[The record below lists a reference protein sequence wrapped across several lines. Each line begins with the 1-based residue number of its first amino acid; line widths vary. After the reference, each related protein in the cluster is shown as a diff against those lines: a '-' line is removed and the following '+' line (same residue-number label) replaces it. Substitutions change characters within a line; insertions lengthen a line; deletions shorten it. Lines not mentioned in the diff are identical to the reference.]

1 MSKGEDLFGGVDLN
15 FGSDEMDDG
24 VDVSEFEEG
33 ANVDT
38 VDDVSDDVDSSSES
52 KDENEEV
59 VVNNDEFDSAE
70 FEKDNSSQESD
81 EDNNS
86 VDDDSSAD
94 NSSSPLQLIASTLQA
109 EGVIDL
115 EEGEKITS
123 SKQILDAVRS
133 KIEKNEFADLNE
145 DQKSYIEALR
155 EGIPEADIKQN
166 QQNIRALNG
175 ITDEAIE
182 SNEELR
188 KTLITQGLIADG
200 LSEAKAIKSA
210 NRIMEAG
217 DDLEEARDAYK
228 TLKEVEG
235 SRIAKDTSRL
245 KEEAVKNKEVDAVK
259 LASLKTNIL
268 ETEEFIKGI
277 KVNSST
283 REKVFN
289 TMTKI
294 VSHDKEGNPLN
305 AINAARHKNP
315 EQMEKMESYLFN
327 LTNGFTDF
335 KIFKNKMKSSSIKEL
350 DSQLQGTQAGGG
362 SSKSVSKQN
371 QGGLAGAIG
380 NLKL

>member
-15 FGSDEMDDG
+15 FGSDETDDG
-24 VDVSEFEEG
+24 IDVSEFETG
-33 ANVDT
+33 ADV
-38 VDDVSDDVDSSSES
+38 VDDNDDSNDIDSFSEGE
-52 KDENEEV
+52 DENKEAGV
-59 VVNNDEFDSAE
+59 DNDEFDSAE
-70 FEKDNSSQESD
+70 FEKDSNSQESD

-115 EEGEKITS
+115 EEGEQITS

-145 DQKSYIEALR
+145 DQKLYVEALR
-155 EGIPEADIKQN
+155 EGIPEADVKQN
-166 QQNIRALNG
+166 QQNIKALNG

-188 KTLITQGLIADG
+188 RTLITQGLIADG
-200 LSEAKAIKSA
+200 LTEAKAVKSA
-210 NRIMEAG
+210 NRIVEAG

-235 SRIAKDTSRL
+235 GRIAKETTRL
-245 KEEAVKNKEVDAVK
+245 KEEATSNKEKDAAK
-259 LASLKTNIL
+259 LAALKTSVL

-289 TMTKI
+289 TMTKV
-294 VSHDKEGNPLN
+294 VSHDKQGNPLN
-305 AINAARHKNP
+305 AINTARHKDP
-315 EQMEKMESYLFN
+315 EGMEKMETYLFN
-327 LTNGFTDF
+327 LTNGYTDF
-335 KIFKNKMKSSSIKEL
+335 KVFKNKMKSKGVKEL
-350 DSQLQGTQAGGG
+350 DEQLKGTQAGGG

-380 NLKL
+380 NLKF

>member
-1 MSKGEDLFGGVDLN
+1 MSKGEGLFDNVDLDL
-15 FGSDEMDDG
+15 GSDEMDQG
-24 VDVSEFEEG
+24 VDVSEFEG
-33 ANVDT
+33 TADVGDN
-38 VDDVSDDVDSSSES
+38 DDVSDDTDSSSEGE
-52 KDENEEV
+52 DENKEADV
-59 VVNNDEFDSAE
+59 DNDEFDSAE
-70 FEKDNSSQESD
+70 FEKDSNSPVGD

-86 VDDDSSAD
+86 VDDNSSAD

-115 EEGEKITS
+115 EEGEEITS

-145 DQKSYIEALR
+145 DQKLYVEALR
-155 EGIPEADIKQN
+155 EGIPEADVRQN
-166 QQNIRALNG
+166 QQNIKALNG
-175 ITDEAIE
+175 ISDEAIE

-188 KTLITQGLIADG
+188 KTLITQGLIAEG
-200 LSEAKAIKSA
+200 LSEAKAVRSA
-210 NRIMEAG
+210 NRIIEAG

-228 TLKEVEG
+228 ALKEIEG
-235 SRIAKDTSRL
+235 SRIAKETARL
-245 KEEAVKNKEVDAVK
+245 REEAVSNKEKEANK
-259 LASLKTNIL
+259 LAALKTNIL

-294 VSHDKEGNPLN
+294 VAHDKHGNPLN
-305 AINAARHKNP
+305 AINAARHKDP
-315 EQMEKMESYLFN
+315 EGMEKMESYLFN

-335 KIFKNKMKSSSIKEL
+335 KVFKNKMKSSSIKEL
-350 DSQLQGTQAGGG
+350 DAQLKGTQVGGG

>member
-15 FGSDEMDDG
+15 FGSDETDDG
-24 VDVSEFEEG
+24 IDVSEFETG
-33 ANVDT
+33 ADV
-38 VDDVSDDVDSSSES
+38 VDDNDDSNDIDSFSEGE
-52 KDENEEV
+52 DENKEAGV
-59 VVNNDEFDSAE
+59 DNDEFDSAE
-70 FEKDNSSQESD
+70 FEKDSNSQESD

-115 EEGEKITS
+115 EEGEEITS

-145 DQKSYIEALR
+145 DQKLYVEALR
-155 EGIPEADIKQN
+155 EGIPEADVKQN
-166 QQNIRALNG
+166 QQNIKALNG

-188 KTLITQGLIADG
+188 RTLITQGLIADG
-200 LSEAKAIKSA
+200 LTEAKAVKSA
-210 NRIMEAG
+210 NRIVEAG

-235 SRIAKDTSRL
+235 SRIAKETTRL
-245 KEEAVKNKEVDAVK
+245 KEEATSNKEKDAAK
-259 LASLKTNIL
+259 LAALKTSVL

-289 TMTKI
+289 TMTKV
-294 VSHDKEGNPLN
+294 VSHDKQGNPLN
-305 AINAARHKNP
+305 AINTARHKDP
-315 EQMEKMESYLFN
+315 EGMEKMETYLFN
-327 LTNGFTDF
+327 LTNGYTDF
-335 KIFKNKMKSSSIKEL
+335 KVFKNKMKSKGVKEL
-350 DSQLQGTQAGGG
+350 DEQLKGTQAGGG

-380 NLKL
+380 NLKF

>member
-15 FGSDEMDDG
+15 FGSDETDDG
-24 VDVSEFEEG
+24 IDVSEFETG
-33 ANVDT
+33 ADV
-38 VDDVSDDVDSSSES
+38 VDDNDDSNDIDSSSEGE
-52 KDENEEV
+52 DENKEADV
-59 VVNNDEFDSAE
+59 ASDEFDSAE
-70 FEKDNSSQESD
+70 FEKDSNSQVSD

-115 EEGEKITS
+115 EEGEEITS

-145 DQKSYIEALR
+145 DQKLYVEALR
-155 EGIPEADIKQN
+155 EGIPEADVKQN
-166 QQNIRALNG
+166 QQNIKALNG

-188 KTLITQGLIADG
+188 RTLITQGLIADG
-200 LSEAKAIKSA
+200 LTEAKAVRSA
-210 NRIMEAG
+210 NRIVEAG
-217 DDLEEARDAYK
+217 DDLEEAKDAYK
-228 TLKEVEG
+228 TLKEIEG
-235 SRIAKDTSRL
+235 GRIAKETARL
-245 KEEAVKNKEVDAVK
+245 KEEASKNKEKEADRLTA
-259 LASLKTNIL
+259 LKTSVL

-289 TMTKI
+289 TMTK
-294 VSHDKEGNPLN
+294 VVAHDKQGNPLN
-305 AINAARHKNP
+305 AINAARHKDP
-315 EQMEKMESYLFN
+315 EGMEKMESYLFN

-335 KIFKNKMKSSSIKEL
+335 KVFKNKMKSASVKEL
-350 DSQLQGTQAGGG
+350 DKQLKGTQAGGG